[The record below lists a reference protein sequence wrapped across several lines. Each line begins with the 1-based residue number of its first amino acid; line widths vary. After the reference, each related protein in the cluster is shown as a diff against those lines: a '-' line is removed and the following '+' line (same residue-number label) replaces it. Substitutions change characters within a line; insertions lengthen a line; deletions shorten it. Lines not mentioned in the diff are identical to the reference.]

1 VVSAASFVY
10 ISEDASSKRDCCMAR
25 MIAEVYDALKS
36 AGADDEKARAAAI
49 ALADTDNAFAEIR
62 QRLRVMEWAVG
73 ANTVMLVGL
82 VLKLIVF
89 G

>member
-1 VVSAASFVY
+1 
-10 ISEDASSKRDCCMAR
+10 MAR
-25 MIAEVYDALKS
+25 MIAEVYAALRS

-49 ALADTDNAFAEIR
+49 ALADNDHAFSEIG
-62 QRLRVMEWAVG
+62 QRLRVLEGAVG
-73 ANTVMLVGL
+73 ANTVTLIGL

>member
-1 VVSAASFVY
+1 
-10 ISEDASSKRDCCMAR
+10 
-25 MIAEVYDALKS
+25 
-36 AGADDEKARAAAI
+36 
-49 ALADTDNAFAEIR
+49 LADSERDGIADNADNCRSPLPMTDNVLAESR
-62 QRLRVMEWAVG
+62 QRLRVLEWAVG

>member
-1 VVSAASFVY
+1 
-10 ISEDASSKRDCCMAR
+10 MAR

-49 ALADTDNAFAEIR
+49 VLAETDVAFGEIR
-62 QRLRVMEWAVG
+62 QELRVLEWAAG
-73 ANTVMLVGL
+73 ANMVMLVGL

>member
-1 VVSAASFVY
+1 MS
-10 ISEDASSKRDCCMAR
+10 
-25 MIAEVYDALKS
+25 
-36 AGADDEKARAAAI
+36 
-49 ALADTDNAFAEIR
+49 LADTNDAFAQIR
-62 QRLRVMEWAVG
+62 QRLRVMESAVG

>member
-1 VVSAASFVY
+1 
-10 ISEDASSKRDCCMAR
+10 MAR
-25 MIAEVYDALKS
+25 MIAGVYDALKS
-36 AGADDEKARAAAI
+36 AGADDDNARAAAI
-49 ALADTDNAFAEIR
+49 ALADTDNVLAEIR
-62 QRLRVMEWAVG
+62 QRLRVLEWAVG

>member
-1 VVSAASFVY
+1 
-10 ISEDASSKRDCCMAR
+10 MAR

-49 ALADTDNAFAEIR
+49 ALADTDTIMTDIR
-62 QRLRVMEWAVG
+62 QRLRVLEWAVG

-89 G
+89 GDAS

>member
-1 VVSAASFVY
+1 
-10 ISEDASSKRDCCMAR
+10 MAR

-36 AGADDEKARAAAI
+36 AGADDDKARAAAI
-49 ALADTDNAFAEIR
+49 ALADTDSAFTEIR
-62 QRLRVMEWAVG
+62 QRLRVLEWAVG

>member
-1 VVSAASFVY
+1 MS
-10 ISEDASSKRDCCMAR
+10 
-25 MIAEVYDALKS
+25 
-36 AGADDEKARAAAI
+36 
-49 ALADTDNAFAEIR
+49 LADTNDALAQIR

>member
-1 VVSAASFVY
+1 
-10 ISEDASSKRDCCMAR
+10 MTR
-25 MIAEVYDALKS
+25 MIARVYDALRG

-62 QRLRVMEWAVG
+62 QRLRVLDWAVG
-73 ANTVMLVGL
+73 ANTVMLIGL

>member
-1 VVSAASFVY
+1 
-10 ISEDASSKRDCCMAR
+10 MAR

-49 ALADTDNAFAEIR
+49 VLAETDVAFAEIR
-62 QRLRVMEWAVG
+62 QRLRVLEWTAG

-82 VLKLIVF
+82 VLKLVVF

>member
-1 VVSAASFVY
+1 
-10 ISEDASSKRDCCMAR
+10 MAR

-36 AGADDEKARAAAI
+36 AGAEKARAAAI
-49 ALADTDNAFAEIR
+49 ALAETDTIMTDIR
-62 QRLRVMEWAVG
+62 PGVRVLEWAVG

-89 G
+89 GDA

>member
-1 VVSAASFVY
+1 
-10 ISEDASSKRDCCMAR
+10 MAR
-25 MIAEVYDALKS
+25 MIAKVYDVLKS
-36 AGADDEKARAAAI
+36 AGADDEKVRAVAI
-49 ALADTDNAFAEIR
+49 VPAETDVTFAEIR
-62 QRLRVMEWAVG
+62 QRLRGLEWAAG

>member
-1 VVSAASFVY
+1 
-10 ISEDASSKRDCCMAR
+10 MAR
-25 MIAEVYDALKS
+25 MIAEVYDALRS

-49 ALADTDNAFAEIR
+49 ALADTDNAFSEIR
-62 QRLRVMEWAVG
+62 QRLRVPEWAVG
-73 ANTVMLVGL
+73 ANTVMLIGL

>member
-1 VVSAASFVY
+1 
-10 ISEDASSKRDCCMAR
+10 M
-25 MIAEVYDALKS
+25 ML
-36 AGADDEKARAAAI
+36 EKARAAAI
-49 ALADTDNAFAEIR
+49 ALADSDHVLAGIR
-62 QRLRVMEWAVG
+62 QRLRVLEWAVG

>member
-1 VVSAASFVY
+1 
-10 ISEDASSKRDCCMAR
+10 MAR

-49 ALADTDNAFAEIR
+49 ALAETDGAFAEIR
-62 QRLRVMEWAVG
+62 QRLRVLEWAIG

>member
-1 VVSAASFVY
+1 
-10 ISEDASSKRDCCMAR
+10 MAR

-49 ALADTDNAFAEIR
+49 VPAETDVAFAEIR
-62 QRLRVMEWAVG
+62 QRLRVLEWAAG

>member
-1 VVSAASFVY
+1 
-10 ISEDASSKRDCCMAR
+10 MAR
-25 MIAEVYDALKS
+25 RIAEVYDALKS

-49 ALADTDNAFAEIR
+49 ALAETDGASAEIG
-62 QRLRVMEWAVG
+62 QRLRVLEWTNG

>member
-1 VVSAASFVY
+1 MT
-10 ISEDASSKRDCCMAR
+10 RR
-25 MIAEVYDALKS
+25 
-36 AGADDEKARAAAI
+36 RAAAI
-49 ALADTDNAFAEIR
+49 TLAETDSAFAEIR
-62 QRLRVMEWAVG
+62 QRLRGLGWAIE

>member
-1 VVSAASFVY
+1 
-10 ISEDASSKRDCCMAR
+10 MAR
-25 MIAEVYDALKS
+25 MIAEVYDAVKS

-49 ALADTDNAFAEIR
+49 ALADTDTIMTDIR
-62 QRLRVMEWAVG
+62 QRLRVLEWAVG

-89 G
+89 GDPS

>member
-1 VVSAASFVY
+1 
-10 ISEDASSKRDCCMAR
+10 MAR

-36 AGADDEKARAAAI
+36 AGADDEKARADAI
-49 ALADTDNAFAEIR
+49 VLAETDVAFAEIR
-62 QRLRVMEWAVG
+62 QRLRVLEWAAG

>member
-1 VVSAASFVY
+1 
-10 ISEDASSKRDCCMAR
+10 MAR

-49 ALADTDNAFAEIR
+49 VLAETDVAFAEIR
-62 QRLRVMEWAVG
+62 QRLRVLEWTAG

>member
-1 VVSAASFVY
+1 
-10 ISEDASSKRDCCMAR
+10 MAR

-49 ALADTDNAFAEIR
+49 ALADTDDAFGEIR
-62 QRLRVMEWAVG
+62 QRLRVLQWAVG

-82 VLKLIVF
+82 VMKLVVV